1 MAKKINN
8 NGNNLSFDKE
18 IKAIR
23 NKLKIMIDDMSDAQ
37 VLALLSFIVTP
48 PDDFD
53 MEDFDDEYD
62 EEDNDYDSDDVLPF

>member
-8 NGNNLSFDKE
+8 NENNLSFDKE